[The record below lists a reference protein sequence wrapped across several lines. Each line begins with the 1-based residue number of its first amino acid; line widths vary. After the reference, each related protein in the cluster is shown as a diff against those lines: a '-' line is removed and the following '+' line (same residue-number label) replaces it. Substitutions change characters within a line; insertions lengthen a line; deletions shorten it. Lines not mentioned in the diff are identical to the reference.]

1 MSIKINSIQR
11 LSAMSTDPINRYRR
25 TNPDVP
31 RRNPLSGLFF
41 QGTVAGYASS
51 GIKSPPTP
59 TLSNVID
66 KFPFATNANATDVG
80 DLSVERHFQAG
91 QSSDVSG
98 YNSGGFTPPATFN
111 NVIDKFPFAADAN
124 ATDVGDL
131 TLARRTAAGQSSA
144 VSGYTSGGLSG
155 FSPPSPAPAVYSNV
169 IDKFPFATNANATD
183 VGDLSLARVQVAG
196 QSSDVNGYTSG
207 GARVPQVSPAIPL
220 FLSSTV
226 DRFPFATNANATEV
240 TALTILVQ
248 GRAGHSSDVSGY
260 TSGGYGRSFPGVPT
274 VTYPATN
281 RIRIEKFP
289 FATDAT
295 EGTNSEVGDLTVA
308 RSYAAGQSSIA
319 SGYTSGG
326 STSVYYNI
334 IDKFPFASNANAT
347 DVGDLTVARE
357 RPAGHQD

>member
-1 MSIKINSIQR
+1 
-11 LSAMSTDPINRYRR
+11 MSTNPINRYRR

-41 QGTVAGYASS
+41 QGTVAGYVSS

-59 TLSNVID
+59 IASNVID
-66 KFPFATNANATDVG
+66 KFPFAADANATDVG
-80 DLSVERHFQAG
+80 DLSVERVYPAG
-91 QSSDVSG
+91 QSSTVSG
-98 YNSGGFTPPATFN
+98 YTSGGYTPAAPPSAPLRFS

-131 TLARRTAAGQSSA
+131 TLARRFVTGQSSA

-155 FSPPSPAPAVYSNV
+155 FSPPAPAYSNV

-183 VGDLSLARVQVAG
+183 VGDLSLARGQPAG

-207 GARVPQVSPAIPL
+207 GQRAPQASPAIPL
-220 FLSSTV
+220 FFSSTV

-240 TALTILVQ
+240 TSLNILVQ
-248 GRAGHSSDVSGY
+248 ARAGHSSDVSGY

-326 STSVYYNI
+326 STNIYYNI

-347 DVGDLTVARE
+347 DVGDLTVARAST
-357 RPAGHQD
+357 AGHQD